1 MKLNEAIDALN
12 EIKRRAMTWN
22 HQVIL
27 DEEDIEA
34 IDTVIAE
41 LEKPVPSDEQIE
53 TWNAAIDAAADN
65 AETLDIGIM
74 TEEGWGPYEIVDKES
89 ILKLKR

>member
-1 MKLNEAIDALN
+1 MKVPEAIDVLKRHN
-12 EIKRRAMTWN
+12 DNKRGHPVEIP
-22 HQVIL
+22 
-27 DEEDIEA
+27 DIRVLVEA

-41 LEKPVPSDEQIE
+41 VEKPLPTDAQIE

-65 AETLDIGIM
+65 AETLDIGTM